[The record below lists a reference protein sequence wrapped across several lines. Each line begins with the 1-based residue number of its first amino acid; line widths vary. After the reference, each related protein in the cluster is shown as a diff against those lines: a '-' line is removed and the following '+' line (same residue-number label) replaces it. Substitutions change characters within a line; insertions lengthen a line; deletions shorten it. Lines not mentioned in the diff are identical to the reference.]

1 MKLIKF
7 SCVDTV
13 SVCEDVV
20 NGIVLLN
27 CAPIVTKILISPPSY
42 ILQYLNIQCN
52 ARQYR

>member
-1 MKLIKF
+1 MKLIKL

-27 CAPIVTKILISPPSY
+27 CAPIVTKILINPPSY